1 MQIFKSPRQPI
12 SEFAQY
18 LMATAIFLLA
28 LILRLA
34 VLPVEAGVAFLTFYP
49 AMVISFYLYGVGP
62 GVLTAALGGLA
73 GYFIFTPPY
82 WSMDISVRS
91 LVPLSVFLFSA
102 YLVSRIIREQL
113 SYSVRLAESAQE
125 IEDLYD
131 HAPCGYHSLGLD
143 GTYLRIN
150 ETELGWLGCKR
161 EEVVGKMKPTDF
173 FTPAGKAT
181 FRLAFPD
188 FIRAGHTE
196 NLEFD
201 LIGKNGVA
209 RRVSLSAT
217 AIRDDQGNFLR
228 SRSILYDITEM
239 KHAEEQLHQV
249 MLEQHVM
256 LDNELIGIVRLQGRH
271 MLWTNAA
278 MHQIFGYGPG
288 ELIGKSVRM
297 LYPDDASYD
306 RIGSVAYP
314 VLQTS
319 GIYRDQIEMRRKDG
333 TPIWMDVSGSMM
345 PGGNGESLWMLLD
358 VTQIKQQSDVVEQI
372 AFHDILTGL
381 PNRLLIFDRLGQ
393 LLAQAER
400 SRQMLA
406 VCYLDLD
413 GFKPINDKFG
423 HDAGDKVLIEVAHRM
438 ERSVRVYDTIGR
450 IGGDEFVL
458 LITNME
464 TAAEYLVVLQRLIEA
479 INRPIML
486 DEKNQV
492 AVGASIGIALFPMNR
507 GDPEM
512 MLHYADQAMYLA
524 KHSGRNRICMHE
536 FDVPD
541 CVGSDTPV

>member
-1 MQIFKSPRQPI
+1 
-12 SEFAQY
+12 
-18 LMATAIFLLA
+18 MATAIFLLA
-28 LILRLA
+28 LVLRLA

-49 AMVISFYLYGVGP
+49 AMVISFYLYGIGP
-62 GVLTAALGGLA
+62 GALTAALGGLA

-188 FIRAGHTE
+188 FIRTGHTE

-271 MLWTNAA
+271 VLWTNAA

-314 VLQTS
+314 VLKTS

-333 TPIWMDVSGSMM
+333 TPIWMDISGSMM

-464 TAAEYLVVLQRLIEA
+464 TAGEYLVVLQRVIEA

-486 DEKNQV
+486 DEENQV

-507 GDPEM
+507 GDPDM

-541 CVGSDTPV
+541 CVGSDTPVNGV